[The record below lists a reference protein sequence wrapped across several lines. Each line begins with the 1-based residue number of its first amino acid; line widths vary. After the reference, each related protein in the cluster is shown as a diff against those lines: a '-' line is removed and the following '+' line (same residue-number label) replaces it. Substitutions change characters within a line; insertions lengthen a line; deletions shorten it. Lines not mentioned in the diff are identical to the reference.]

1 MGILPDRR
9 AILSGGALTALAG
22 AAQAATGGA
31 MGGIRALGKA
41 AGRVAVTGVESF
53 DIQMPAPR
61 AGKFVPAYLGL
72 TPGRSNVVKVTTSA
86 GVAGYSFLGAAVGE
100 AQAARALLT
109 GADLF
114 AVDAHLKR
122 GLGPA
127 AEEAVWDAI
136 GKIAGQPLCRLM
148 GGARTQRLPVYF
160 TYVWPG
166 PEDQVPP
173 RDQGLQAA
181 RLRAASVKAMKIQIM
196 RTDYHGDVEA
206 VREMLAQGGEG
217 FRAMVDRTAGARG
230 LWTYDQ
236 SLEIARSL
244 QAAGCYWLEEPLAR
258 DDYQGPARLCQEVDM
273 LITGGEGWQGLG
285 PFLKG
290 LQTKSYDIMQ
300 PEMRVCA
307 GPLTMRKIG
316 ALCEAFGVPIA
327 PHAATGLALA
337 GRLQVSAAMGSVYQ
351 EVGTFQPDTL
361 PADVNAPYLP
371 ILHGEQPFAFE
382 NGAAMVPQ
390 YPGLGLNVDEK
401 AVGRFRVAGFERRGT
416 KGLSDR

>member
-1 MGILPDRR
+1 MPAFHQPDRR
-9 AILSGGALTALAG
+9 VFLSASLLTTLAG
-22 AAQAATGGA
+22 TAQAATSGV
-31 MGGIRALGKA
+31 RAFAKA
-41 AGRVAVTGVESF
+41 AGRVTVTGVESF

-61 AGKFVPAYLGL
+61 TGRFVPTYRGL
-72 TPGRSNVVKVTTSA
+72 TAGRNNVVKVTTSA
-86 GVAGYSFLGAAVGE
+86 GISGYSFLGAVPGE
-100 AQAARALLT
+100 AEKARSLLT

-114 AVDAHLKR
+114 AVDVHVKR

-148 GGARTQRLPVYF
+148 GGARIERVPVYF
-160 TYVWPG
+160 TYVWPV

-173 RDQGLQAA
+173 REQGLQAGK
-181 RLRAASVKAMKIQIM
+181 LRALGFKAMKIQIM

-236 SLEIARSL
+236 SLEIARAL
-244 QAAGCYWLEEPLAR
+244 QTAGCYWLEEPLAR
-258 DDYQGPARLCQEVDM
+258 DDYEGPSRLCREVEM
-273 LITGGEGWQGLG
+273 LVTGGEGWQGLS

-290 LQTKSYDIMQ
+290 LEAKTYDIMQ

-316 ALCEAFGVPIA
+316 ALCEAFGTPIA

-371 ILHGEQPFAFE
+371 ILHDAQPFTFE
-382 NGAAMVPQ
+382 NGEAIVPQ

-401 AVGRFRVAGFERRGT
+401 AIEKFRVAGFERRGT
-416 KGLSDR
+416 KGIADR

>member
-1 MGILPDRR
+1 MDRR
-9 AILSGGALTALAG
+9 AVLGRGCLALAG
-22 AAQAATGGA
+22 AGMGSVQALA
-31 MGGIRALGKA
+31 KA
-41 AGRVAVTGVESF
+41 AGRVTVTGLDSF

-61 AGKFVPAYLGL
+61 TGKFVPTYLGL
-72 TPGRSNVVKVTTSA
+72 TAGRNNVVKVTTNA
-86 GVAGYSFLGAAVGE
+86 GVSGYSFLGAVPGE
-100 AQAARALLT
+100 AEKARSLLT
-109 GADLF
+109 GSDLF
-114 AVDAHLKR
+114 AVDAHVKR

-148 GGARTQRLPVYF
+148 GGARIERVPVYF
-160 TYVWPG
+160 TYVWPV

-173 RDQGLQAA
+173 RDQGLQAGK
-181 RLRAASVKAMKIQIM
+181 LRAAGFKAMKIQIM

-236 SLEIARSL
+236 SLEIARAL

-258 DDYQGPARLCQEVDM
+258 DDYQGPARLCREVDM

-290 LQTKSYDIMQ
+290 LEAKTYDILQ

-316 ALCEAFGVPIA
+316 ALCEAFGTPIA

-351 EVGTFQPDTL
+351 EVGTFQPDTM

-371 ILHGEQPFAFE
+371 ILHDAQPFTFE
-382 NGAAMVPQ
+382 NGEAIVPQ

-401 AVGRFRVAGFERRGT
+401 ALEKFRVAGFERRGT
-416 KGLSDR
+416 KGIADR

>member
-1 MGILPDRR
+1 MDRR
-9 AILSGGALTALAG
+9 AVLGRGCLALAG
-22 AAQAATGGA
+22 AAVASPQALA
-31 MGGIRALGKA
+31 KA
-41 AGRVAVTGVESF
+41 VGRVTVTGVESF
-53 DIQMPAPR
+53 DIQMPQPR
-61 AGKFVPAYLGL
+61 TGKFVPTYLGL
-72 TPGRSNVVKVTTSA
+72 TAGRNNVVKVTTSA
-86 GVAGYSFLGAAVGE
+86 GLNGYSFLGAVPGE
-100 AQAARALLT
+100 AEAARSLLT

-114 AVDAHLKR
+114 AVDTHVKR
-122 GLGPA
+122 GLGAA

-136 GKIAGQPLCRLM
+136 GKTAGQPLCRLM
-148 GGARTQRLPVYF
+148 GGAGSERVPVYL
-160 TYVWPG
+160 TYVWPV

-173 RDQGLQAA
+173 REQGLQAA
-181 RLRAASVKAMKIQIM
+181 RLRALGFKAMKIQIM

-206 VREMLAQGGEG
+206 VREMLAQGGSG

-236 SLEIARSL
+236 SLEIARAL
-244 QAAGCYWLEEPLAR
+244 QSAGCYWLEEPLAR
-258 DDYQGPARLCQEVDM
+258 DDYEGPARLCREVDM
-273 LITGGEGWQGLG
+273 LITGGEAWQGLA
-285 PFLKG
+285 PFVKG
-290 LQTKSYDIMQ
+290 LQAKTYDIMQ

-316 ALCEAFGVPIA
+316 ALCEGFGVPIA

-371 ILHGEQPFAFE
+371 ILHGEQPFTFE
-382 NGAAMVPQ
+382 NGAAIVPQ

-401 AVGRFRVAGFERRGT
+401 ALLKFRVAGFERRGT
-416 KGLSDR
+416 KGIAER

>member
-1 MGILPDRR
+1 
-9 AILSGGALTALAG
+9 LA
-22 AAQAATGGA
+22 
-31 MGGIRALGKA
+31 
-41 AGRVAVTGVESF
+41 
-53 DIQMPAPR
+53 
-61 AGKFVPAYLGL
+61 
-72 TPGRSNVVKVTTSA
+72 
-86 GVAGYSFLGAAVGE
+86 
-100 AQAARALLT
+100 

-114 AVDAHLKR
+114 AVDVHVKR

-148 GGARTQRLPVYF
+148 GGARIDRVPVYL
-160 TYVWPG
+160 TYVWPV

-181 RLRAASVKAMKIQIM
+181 KLRALGFKAMKIQIM

-217 FRAMVDRTAGARG
+217 FHAMVDRTAGARG

-236 SLEIARSL
+236 SLEIARAL
-244 QAAGCYWLEEPLAR
+244 QTAGCYWLEEPLAR
-258 DDYQGPARLCQEVDM
+258 EDYDGPARLCREVDM
-273 LITGGEGWQGLG
+273 LITGGEAWQGLG
-285 PFLKG
+285 PFVKG
-290 LQTKSYDIMQ
+290 LQAKTYDIMQ

-316 ALCEAFGVPIA
+316 ALCEGFGVPIA

-361 PADVNAPYLP
+361 PSDVNAPYLP
-371 ILHGEQPFAFE
+371 ILHGEQPFLFE
-382 NGAAMVPQ
+382 SGEAVVPQ

-401 AVGRFRVAGFERRGT
+401 AIEKFRVPGFERRGI
-416 KGLSDR
+416 KGIAER

>member
-1 MGILPDRR
+1 MPNRR
-9 AILSGGALTALAG
+9 AVLGGACLATLAG
-22 AAQAATGGA
+22 AAQAATGA
-31 MGGIRALGKA
+31 VRALGKA

-53 DIQMPAPR
+53 DIQMPTPR
-61 AGKFVPAYLGL
+61 GSRFVPTYLGL
-72 TPGRSNVVKVTTSA
+72 TPGRNNVVKVTTSA
-86 GVAGYSFLGAAVGE
+86 GVTGYSFLGAALGE
-100 AQAARALLT
+100 AEAARAMLT
-109 GADLF
+109 GANLF
-114 AVDAHLKR
+114 AVDAHVKR

-127 AEEAVWDAI
+127 VEEAVWDAI

-148 GGARTQRLPVYF
+148 GGARIERVPVYF
-160 TYVWPG
+160 TYVWPV

-173 RDQGLQAA
+173 REQGQQAA
-181 RLRAASVKAMKIQIM
+181 RLAALGFKAMKIQIM

-206 VREMLAQGGEG
+206 VREMLAQGGPG

-230 LWTYDQ
+230 LWSYDQ
-236 SLEIARSL
+236 SLEIARAL

-258 DDYQGPARLCQEVDM
+258 DDYDGPARLCREVDM

-290 LQTKSYDIMQ
+290 LQAKTYDILQ

-361 PADVNAPYLP
+361 PSDVNAPFLP
-371 ILHGEQPFAFE
+371 ILHDEQPFAFE
-382 NGAAMVPQ
+382 NGEAVVPQ

-401 AVGRFRVAGFERRGT
+401 ALEKFRVAGFERRGT
-416 KGLSDR
+416 KGITDR

>member
-1 MGILPDRR
+1 MPAMPNRR
-9 AILSGGALTALAG
+9 FLLAG
-22 AAQAATGGA
+22 ACLAAPAGA
-31 MGGIRALGKA
+31 GLVAGTVRAFAKA
-41 AGRVAVTGVESF
+41 AGRVTVAGLESF

-61 AGKFVPAYLGL
+61 GVKFVPTYLGL
-72 TPGRSNVVKVTTSA
+72 TPGRNNVVKVTTNA
-86 GVAGYSFLGAAVGE
+86 GVSGYSFLGAVPGE
-100 AQAARALLT
+100 AEAARTLLS

-114 AVDAHLKR
+114 AVDTHVKR

-127 AEEAVWDAI
+127 VEEAVWDAI
-136 GKIAGQPLCRLM
+136 GKIAGEPLCRLM
-148 GGARTQRLPVYF
+148 GGARIERVPVYF
-160 TYVWPG
+160 TYVWPV

-173 RDQGLQAA
+173 REQGLQAG
-181 RLRAASVKAMKIQIM
+181 RLRAVGFKAMKIQIM

-206 VREMLAQGGEG
+206 VREMLAQGGPG

-236 SLEIARSL
+236 SLEIARAL
-244 QAAGCYWLEEPLAR
+244 QSAGCYWLEEPLAR
-258 DDYQGPARLCQEVDM
+258 EDYEGPARLCREVDM

-290 LQTKSYDIMQ
+290 LQAKTYDILQ

-351 EVGTFQPDTL
+351 EVGTFQPDTM

-371 ILHGEQPFAFE
+371 ILHDAQPFTFE
-382 NGAAMVPQ
+382 NGDAVVPQ

-401 AVGRFRVAGFERRGT
+401 AIEKFFPH
-416 KGLSDR
+416 

>member
-1 MGILPDRR
+1 MPAMPNRR
-9 AILSGGALTALAG
+9 AVLGGACLATLAG
-22 AAQAATGGA
+22 AAQAATGA
-31 MGGIRALGKA
+31 VRALGKA

-53 DIQMPAPR
+53 DIQMPTPR
-61 AGKFVPAYLGL
+61 GSRFVPTYLGL
-72 TPGRSNVVKVTTSA
+72 TPGRNNVVKVTTSA
-86 GVAGYSFLGAAVGE
+86 GVTGYSFLGAALGE
-100 AQAARALLT
+100 AEAARAMLT
-109 GADLF
+109 GANLF
-114 AVDAHLKR
+114 AVDAHVKR

-127 AEEAVWDAI
+127 VEEAVWDAI

-148 GGARTQRLPVYF
+148 GGARIERVPVYF
-160 TYVWPG
+160 TYVWPV

-173 RDQGLQAA
+173 REQGQQAA
-181 RLRAASVKAMKIQIM
+181 RLAALGFKAMKIQIM

-206 VREMLAQGGEG
+206 VREMLAQGGPG

-230 LWTYDQ
+230 LWSYDQ
-236 SLEIARSL
+236 SLEIARAL

-258 DDYQGPARLCQEVDM
+258 DDYDGPARLCREVDM

-290 LQTKSYDIMQ
+290 LQAKTYDILQ

-361 PADVNAPYLP
+361 PSDVNAPFLP
-371 ILHGEQPFAFE
+371 ILHDEQPFAFE
-382 NGAAMVPQ
+382 NGEAVVPQ

-401 AVGRFRVAGFERRGT
+401 ALEKFRVAGFERRGT
-416 KGLSDR
+416 KGITDR

>member
-1 MGILPDRR
+1 MSDRR
-9 AILSGGALTALAG
+9 AWLGGACLMAMAG
-22 AAQAATGGA
+22 AARAATSTV
-31 MGGIRALGKA
+31 RTLGRA
-41 AGRVAVTGVESF
+41 AGRVTVSGVESF

-61 AGKFVPAYLGL
+61 GGKFVPTYSGL
-72 TPGRSNVVKVTTSA
+72 TPGRNNVVKLTTSA
-86 GVAGYSFLGAAVGE
+86 GVSGHSFLGAVLGE
-100 AQAARALLT
+100 VEAARGLLS
-109 GADLF
+109 GNDLF
-114 AVDAHLKR
+114 AVDVAVKR

-127 AEEAVWDAI
+127 VEEAVWDAI
-136 GKIAGQPLCRLM
+136 GRIAGQPLCRLL
-148 GGARTQRLPVYF
+148 GGASITRVPVYF
-160 TYVWPG
+160 TYVWPV

-173 RDQGLQAA
+173 REQGLQAG
-181 RLRAASVKAMKIQIM
+181 RLRALGFKAMKIQIM

-206 VREMLAQGGEG
+206 VREMLAQGGPG

-236 SLEIARSL
+236 SLEIARAL
-244 QAAGCYWLEEPLAR
+244 QSASCYWLEEPLAR
-258 DDYQGPARLCQEVDM
+258 DDYDGPARLCREVDM

-285 PFLKG
+285 PFLRG
-290 LQTKSYDIMQ
+290 LQAKTYDILQ

-316 ALCEAFGVPIA
+316 ALCEGFGVPIA

-361 PADVNAPYLP
+361 PSDVNAPYLP
-371 ILHGEQPFAFE
+371 ILNGVQPFLFE
-382 NGAAMVPQ
+382 NGEAVVPQ

-401 AVGRFRVAGFERRGT
+401 ALEKFRVAGFERRGT
-416 KGLSDR
+416 KGIADR

>member
-1 MGILPDRR
+1 MDRR
-9 AILSGGALTALAG
+9 SVLGGVCLALAG
-22 AAQAATGGA
+22 TVAGSMQALA
-31 MGGIRALGKA
+31 KA
-41 AGRVAVTGVESF
+41 AGRVTVTAVESF

-61 AGKFVPAYLGL
+61 DRRFVPTYLGL
-72 TPGRSNVVKVTTSA
+72 TAGRNNVVKVTTSA
-86 GVAGYSFLGAAVGE
+86 GVSGYSFLGAVPGE
-100 AQAARALLT
+100 AEKARSLLT

-114 AVDAHLKR
+114 AVETHVKR

-148 GGARTQRLPVYF
+148 GGARIERVPVYF
-160 TYVWPG
+160 TYVWPV

-173 RDQGLQAA
+173 REQGSQAGK
-181 RLRAASVKAMKIQIM
+181 LKAAGFKAMKIQIM

-236 SLEIARSL
+236 SLEIARAL

-258 DDYQGPARLCQEVDM
+258 DDYEGPARLCREVDM
-273 LITGGEGWQGLG
+273 LVTGGEGWQGLG

-290 LQTKSYDIMQ
+290 LQAKTYDIMQ
-300 PEMRVCA
+300 PELRVCA

-316 ALCEAFGVPIA
+316 ALCEAFGTPIA

-371 ILHGEQPFAFE
+371 ILHDAQPFTFE
-382 NGAAMVPQ
+382 NGEAIVPQ

-401 AVGRFRVAGFERRGT
+401 AIEKFRVAGFERRGT
-416 KGLSDR
+416 KGIADR

>member
-1 MGILPDRR
+1 MRNAPDRR
-9 AILSGGALTALAG
+9 ALLSGAMLTVLTG
-22 AAQAATGGA
+22 AAQAATGGV
-31 MGGIRALGKA
+31 RALGKA
-41 AGRVAVTGVESF
+41 AGRVAITGVESF
-53 DIQMPAPR
+53 DIQMPAPP
-61 AGKFVPAYLGL
+61 AGKFVPTYLGL
-72 TPGRSNVVKVTTSA
+72 TPGRSNVVKVTTNA
-86 GVAGYSFLGAAVGE
+86 GVAGYSFLGTVPGE
-100 AQAARALLT
+100 TEAARTVLA

-127 AEEAVWDAI
+127 VEEALWDAI

-148 GGARTQRLPVYF
+148 GGARIERVPVYF
-160 TYVWPG
+160 TYVWPA

-173 RDQGLQAA
+173 REQGLQAA
-181 RLRAASVKAMKIQIM
+181 RLKSAGFKAMKIQIM

-206 VREMLAQGGEG
+206 VREMLSQGGEG

-236 SLEIARSL
+236 SLEIARAL
-244 QAAGCYWLEEPLAR
+244 QSAGCTWLEEPLAR

-290 LQTKSYDIMQ
+290 LQTKTYDIMQ

-361 PADVNAPYLP
+361 PSDVNAPYLP
-371 ILHGEQPFAFE
+371 ILHGEQPFSFQGGE
-382 NGAAMVPQ
+382 AMVPQ

-401 AVGRFRVAGFERRGT
+401 AVERFRVAGFERRGS

>member
-1 MGILPDRR
+1 V
-9 AILSGGALTALAG
+9 T
-22 AAQAATGGA
+22 
-31 MGGIRALGKA
+31 
-41 AGRVAVTGVESF
+41 VTGVESF
-53 DIQMPAPR
+53 DIQMPAPCT
-61 AGKFVPAYLGL
+61 GKFVPTYQGL
-72 TPGRSNVVKVTTSA
+72 TAGRNNVVRVTTSA
-86 GVAGYSFLGAAVGE
+86 GVAGYSFLGAAPGE
-100 AQAARALLT
+100 AEAARSLLA

-114 AVDAHLKR
+114 AVDVHVKR

-148 GGARTQRLPVYF
+148 GGARIDRVPVYL
-160 TYVWPG
+160 TYVWPV

-181 RLRAASVKAMKIQIM
+181 KLRALGFKAMKIQIM

-236 SLEIARSL
+236 SLEIARAL
-244 QAAGCYWLEEPLAR
+244 QTAGCYWLEEPLAR
-258 DDYQGPARLCQEVDM
+258 EDYDGPARLCREVDM
-273 LITGGEGWQGLG
+273 LITGGEAWQGLG
-285 PFLKG
+285 PFVKG
-290 LQTKSYDIMQ
+290 LQAKTYDIMQ

-316 ALCEAFGVPIA
+316 ALCEGFGVPIA

-361 PADVNAPYLP
+361 PSDVNAPYLL
-371 ILHGEQPFAFE
+371 ILHGEQPFMFE
-382 NGAAMVPQ
+382 SGEAVVPQ

-401 AVGRFRVAGFERRGT
+401 AIEKFRVPGFERRGI
-416 KGLSDR
+416 KGIAER